1 MLLYTQREETW
12 PITKMELEGRGV
24 SNNAVLLS
32 NILQLLEPVSGVVN
46 VAQRSVRLYYRVSLS
61 DSWILNKW
69 DFTFEFSVYSFVP
82 TMFNDVC
89 IGLFMGMAILGLDTL
104 WQTWIKLEVRP
115 SVRLLYA
122 LLGVK
127 LTFRV
132 TL

>member
-61 DSWILNKW
+61 DS
-69 DFTFEFSVYSFVP
+69 
-82 TMFNDVC
+82 
-89 IGLFMGMAILGLDTL
+89 
-104 WQTWIKLEVRP
+104 
-115 SVRLLYA
+115 
-122 LLGVK
+122 
-127 LTFRV
+127 
-132 TL
+132 